1 MPPKNA
7 SVSRMTYKVGTPRRS
22 SEPGL
27 LTAFSELVEFVHVF
41 LIQFDGSEVALNSG
55 RGYALGQH
63 DNTPVDLVGDEYGG
77 SGDIVLFG
85 HSEEIGVLVQGG

>member
-27 LTAFSELVEFVHVF
+27 LTAFSELVKFVHVF
-41 LIQFDGSEVALNSG
+41 LIQLDGSEVALNSG